1 MTTKTEFD
9 LSNPHG
15 RFKFLQQ
22 KAKRFYARQLG
33 DECYDLAVVT
43 WVRCEAKLGQ
53 VRTSVAA
60 WLCTSLRRQFL
71 NSLRR
76 RKPLLPGSP
85 ALVKVVEDDLTASNS
100 VYEAI
105 DDVIDGKCLVEEFLS
120 VLPAKQS
127 EALRM
132 EVDEIDEPCTKQQR
146 ANRTSAL
153 GEARRKLSVLPAI
166 IRLAQIY
173 NWPMDSRG

>member
-1 MTTKTEFD
+1 MATSIEFD
-9 LSNPHG
+9 LSCPCG
-15 RFKFLQQ
+15 RFKFLQH
-22 KAKRFYARQLG
+22 KAKRFYSRQLG

-43 WVRCEAKLGQ
+43 WLRCEARLGQ
-53 VRTSVAA
+53 VRTSMVA
-60 WLCTSLRRQFL
+60 WLCMSLRRQFL

-76 RKPLLPGSP
+76 RRPALPGNST
-85 ALVKVVEDDLTASNS
+85 LDKVVEDDLTASNCL
-100 VYEAI
+100 YETV
-105 DDVIDGKCLVEEFLS
+105 DDVIDGKCLVERFLG
-120 VLPAKQS
+120 VLPAKQR

-132 EVDEIDEPCTKQQR
+132 EVEEIDEPCTKQQR

-173 NWPMDSRG
+173 NWPMNL